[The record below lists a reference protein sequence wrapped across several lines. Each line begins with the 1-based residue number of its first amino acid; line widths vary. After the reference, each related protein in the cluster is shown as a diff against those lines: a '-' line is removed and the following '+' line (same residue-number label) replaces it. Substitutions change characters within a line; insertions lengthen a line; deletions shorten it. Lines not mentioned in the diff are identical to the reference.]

1 MDDTTPLVMATAM
14 SLYSYNVDPL
24 TRAER
29 LYVHFDGACMDMNDM
44 VNLLQNRGEW
54 WATELPTPTAKVYL
68 QHAMRHYLEEA
79 ERRVAA
85 NLAFEKSIK

>member
-14 SLYSYNVDPL
+14 SLYSYNVDPG
-24 TRAER
+24 TRAAR
-29 LYVHFDGACMDMNDM
+29 LYDHFNGRCMDLDDM

-68 QHAMRHYLEEA
+68 QQAMRYYLEEA

-85 NLAFEKSIK
+85 NLAFEDSMK